1 MTKKRWV
8 AAAAIMSMV
17 LTVPIGCQGTSAGS
31 ENPSAGSK
39 DSSQE
44 DLVVPKNQESTVP
57 AQTAKGGNIAEQVQ
71 APDAFELQFSDESG
85 KIEVEVKAR
94 VVVPEA
100 DGFRLKTVTSR
111 IFTQED
117 YDAVNQVL
125 LQGGKLWDRVVDE
138 NDPAHGFTK
147 SEIEERIRILKEE
160 KESGESYVD
169 QYGDGKDY
177 DKKIAEFEAMLEA
190 APETARIKEIEPKVR
205 FDSKAEENGDPDNNM
220 LMGYVTMDG
229 KDYFTVLDNN
239 ISPAWRWISFSA
251 EYSENGGNYMPV
263 GIEGSDTAQL
273 KTSPADI
280 EQRASSAVEEMGLT
294 DFQYCGGEYFASY
307 TEEKGRMVPVD
318 YSYGVHFTRVIDGIP
333 VTYTNNDGTTVEDNN
348 ASWPYEHIYL
358 AYNDEG
364 LTSFR
369 WTDPYTVTDMSDE
382 YVFLMPFE
390 EIQKIFKEMIL
401 KKNSDFAQAGLDF
414 KFHIEEIRLGY
425 MRIMEKG
432 NPTEGTMIPVWD
444 FLGTKVI
451 HYNNTEEP
459 FTDSFG
465 GPFESCLTINA
476 MDGTVIDRDLGY

>member
-1 MTKKRWV
+1 MSKKRWI

-31 ENPSAGSK
+31 ESPSMGSK

-117 YDAVNQVL
+117 YDAVNRVL

-239 ISPAWRWISFSA
+239 ISPA
-251 EYSENGGNYMPV
+251 
-263 GIEGSDTAQL
+263 
-273 KTSPADI
+273 
-280 EQRASSAVEEMGLT
+280 
-294 DFQYCGGEYFASY
+294 
-307 TEEKGRMVPVD
+307 
-318 YSYGVHFTRVIDGIP
+318 
-333 VTYTNNDGTTVEDNN
+333 
-348 ASWPYEHIYL
+348 
-358 AYNDEG
+358 
-364 LTSFR
+364 
-369 WTDPYTVTDMSDE
+369 
-382 YVFLMPFE
+382 
-390 EIQKIFKEMIL
+390 
-401 KKNSDFAQAGLDF
+401 
-414 KFHIEEIRLGY
+414 
-425 MRIMEKG
+425 
-432 NPTEGTMIPVWD
+432 
-444 FLGTKVI
+444 
-451 HYNNTEEP
+451 
-459 FTDSFG
+459 
-465 GPFESCLTINA
+465 
-476 MDGTVIDRDLGY
+476 